1 MSVLT
6 GADGRLV
13 YNGLAL
19 AKIREWS
26 LTITK
31 DALEDTCLGDFD
43 RSYVEGLRNTTGTA
57 TVLYDPSLS
66 AANEFLNTIFTNEDP
81 ETLLTFELNSK
92 NKMLGG
98 GNIVTR
104 GFLTSVSPTTSV
116 GNVSAVTVNFQVSGG
131 KVSGSF

>member
-19 AKIREWS
+19 AKVREWS

-43 RSYVEGLRNTTGTA
+43 RSYVEGLRNTTGSA

-66 AANEFLNTIFTNEDP
+66 TANAFLNTVFTNDQP
-81 ETLLTFELNSK
+81 KTALTFELNSK
-92 NKMLGG
+92 NKTLGG
-98 GNIVTR
+98 GNFVFQ
-104 GFLTSVSPTTSV
+104 GFLTSVSPSASV
-116 GNVSAVTVNFQVSGG
+116 GSVSAVSVNFQVSGG
-131 KVSGSF
+131 KINGEF

>member
-6 GADGRLV
+6 GADGRLL
-13 YNGLAL
+13 YNGLVL

-66 AANEFLNTIFTNEDP
+66 AANEFLNTIFGNEQP
-81 ETLLTFELNSK
+81 ETTLTFELNSK
-92 NKMLGG
+92 NKTLGG
-98 GNIVTR
+98 GNFVFR
-104 GFLTSVSPTTSV
+104 GFLTSVSPSASV
-116 GNVSAVTVNFQVSGG
+116 GSVSAVSINFQVSGG
-131 KVSGSF
+131 KTNGEF

>member
-26 LTITK
+26 LTVTK

-66 AANEFLNTIFTNEDP
+66 TANEFLNTVFTNEQP

-92 NKMLGG
+92 NKTLGG
-98 GNIVTR
+98 GNIVFK

-116 GNVSAVTVNFQVSGG
+116 GSVSAVTVNFQASGG
-131 KVSGSF
+131 KISGEF